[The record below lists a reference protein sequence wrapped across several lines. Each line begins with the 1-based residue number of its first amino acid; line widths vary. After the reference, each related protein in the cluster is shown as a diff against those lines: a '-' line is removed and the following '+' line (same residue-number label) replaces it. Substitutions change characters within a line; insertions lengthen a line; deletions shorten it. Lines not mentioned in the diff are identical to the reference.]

1 MDESIVFDIK
11 ILDKDGQELQPDTS
25 KGEVK
30 VNFES
35 LDLSALKENKEL
47 AVYHME
53 DADSEAKKIEDIKL
67 DAKGASLEVAAPAEE
82 AALVE
87 VVPVPAAEAALV
99 PVAVRLLKEQEITIK
114 ISKRP
119 THLHLLL
126 GYRTQEV
133 GG

>member
-1 MDESIVFDIK
+1 MI
-11 ILDKDGQELQPDTS
+11 QEKKQYLRVTPLIT
-25 KGEVK
+25 E
-30 VNFES
+30 
-35 LDLSALKENKEL
+35 
-47 AVYHME
+47 ME
-53 DADSEAKKIEDIKL
+53 IPVQIQ
-67 DAKGASLEVAAPAEE
+67 EVAAMVAAQEVVVPVAVRVPEV
-82 AALVE
+82 AALVGAVQVLE
-87 VVPVPAAEAALV
+87 VVALV